1 MNREVLFRGKTTD
14 TGEWVYG
21 YLASG
26 KHWLDEDSMTVIIPT
41 DGTFY
46 PHCEISEYDLVDP
59 ETVGQYTGLKDK
71 NGNKIFEG
79 DIVKLDDYVKRT
91 FSVTD
96 SEVVYNGGM
105 FKVGNEANLCCSL
118 YTLSDI
124 YFVLRGE
131 VIGNIWDNLEKIMEV
146 EK

>member
-59 ETVGQYTGLKDK
+59 ETVGQYVGWEDVK
-71 NGNKIFEG
+71 GNKIFEG
-79 DIVKLDDYVKRT
+79 DILESTTRRSDRRI
-91 FSVTD
+91 
-96 SEVVYNGGM
+96 
-105 FKVGNEANLCCSL
+105 LI
-118 YTLSDI
+118 SDI
-124 YFVLRGE
+124 YNASGLYIYISEYGYE
-131 VIGNIWDNLEKIMEV
+131 IIGNIWDNLEKIMEV